1 MTQPPSTVP
10 STASTTA
17 RARAELRLA
26 AGASN
31 TFGPT
36 FTSPK
41 SVANAACTLNC
52 ENRAVTDV
60 VNSTAASEASH
71 LRTGL
76 DAEDLREAITD
87 HLRYSIGRPAAALRP
102 DHYYRALALAVRDR
116 MQDNRVASTQ
126 TSLDLGRKV
135 TCYLS
140 AEFLMGPQLGNN
152 LLNLQIEEAA
162 RAALDSLGQDLDEV
176 LACEPEPGLGN
187 GGLGRLA
194 ACYLDSLATLERPA
208 IGYGIRY
215 EFGIFKQEFRDGWQ
229 IELTDNWLANGNPW
243 EIAKPDVNYLVNWG
257 GHTEQYVDDAGSVR
271 VRWLPRQVIKGVAY
285 DTPIQ
290 GYGVHT
296 CNVLTLWSA
305 RAVESFALDAFNT
318 GDYYKA
324 VEDEVT
330 SETVTKVLYPN
341 DEPEAGKRLRLLQQ
355 YFFVSC
361 SLQHVV
367 HIMDD
372 LADASLHDLPQRF
385 ALQLNDTHPSIGVA
399 ELMRIL
405 VDERRLDWDE
415 AWAITVATFGYTN
428 HTLLPEALEKWPLG
442 LFRDS
447 LPRHLEIIYEINS
460 RFLDEV
466 RAHFPGDVDRVRRMS
481 LIGEEGGQTVRMA
494 YLATVGSHAINGVAA
509 LHSDLL
515 KASTLKDFYELWP
528 ERFSNKTN
536 GVTPRRFLALSNPG
550 LRGLLDRTIGDGWLT
565 DLDRLRGLEA
575 YVDDPDFRKEWR
587 EVKRANKRR
596 LADYLHSTVGVELDP
611 TWMFDIQVKRIH
623 EYKRQHLSVLHIIRQ
638 YLRLKT
644 NPGLDVAPRAYV
656 FGGKAAPGYFMAKR
670 IIKLINAVGETI
682 NNDPDVNGHMKVVFV
697 PNFNVQNAHLIYP
710 AANLSEQISTAGKE
724 ASGTGNMKVMLNG
737 ALTIGTLDGANVE
750 IREEAGPENFF
761 LFGLT
766 ESEVEQVK
774 RDGYR
779 PADYIDGNDELKAV
793 LELIS
798 NGQFSHGD
806 IEVFKP
812 LVDNLRYDDPFLVIA
827 DYAAYVACQDTV
839 AAAWQDKDAWSRM
852 SILNSARSGKFS
864 SDRAIAQY
872 CDDIWNVGPVTVRV

>member
-1 MTQPPSTVP
+1 
-10 STASTTA
+10 
-17 RARAELRLA
+17 
-26 AGASN
+26 
-31 TFGPT
+31 
-36 FTSPK
+36 
-41 SVANAACTLNC
+41 
-52 ENRAVTDV
+52 VTDV
-60 VNSTAASEASH
+60 IQTPNSSEAAAPEPS
-71 LRTGL
+71 RTGL
-76 DAEDLREAITD
+76 SADALRRDILD
-87 HLRYSIGRPAAALRP
+87 HLRYSIGRPAAALKP
-102 DHYYRALALAVRDR
+102 EHYYRALALSVRDR

-126 TSLDLGRKV
+126 TSLDLGKKV

-152 LLNLQIEEAA
+152 LLNLQIETAA
-162 RAALDSLGQDLDEV
+162 RDALAELGQDFDEV
-176 LACEPEPGLGN
+176 VACEPEPGLGN

-229 IELTDNWLANGNPW
+229 VELTDNWLANGNPW
-243 EIAKPDVNYLVNWG
+243 EIAKPDVSYLVNWG
-257 GHTEQYVDDAGSVR
+257 GHTEHYIDDAGADR
-271 VRWLPRQVIKGVAY
+271 IRWVPKQVIKGVAY

-290 GYGVHT
+290 GYAVHT

-324 VEDEVT
+324 VEEEVT

-405 VDERRLDWDE
+405 VDERRLDWDD

-442 LFRDS
+442 LFRES

-481 LIGEEGGQTVRMA
+481 IIGEEGGQTVRMA

-550 LRGLLDRTIGDGWLT
+550 LRTLLDSTIGDGWLT

-575 YVDDPDFRKEWR
+575 FIDDDEFRQQWR
-587 EVKRANKRR
+587 NVKRANKSR
-596 LADYLHSTVGVELDP
+596 LSEYLHSVTGVDLDP

-638 YLRLKT
+638 YYRLKT
-644 NPGLDVAPRAYV
+644 NPGLEVAPRAYV

-682 NNDPDVNGHMKVVFV
+682 NHDPDVNRFMKVVFV

-724 ASGTGNMKVMLNG
+724 ASGTGNMKFMLNG

-766 ESEVEQVK
+766 EAEVEQVK

-779 PADYIDGNDELKAV
+779 PSDYIDGNDELQAV
-793 LELIS
+793 LGLIS

-806 IEVFKP
+806 TEVFKP
-812 LVDNLRYDDPFLVIA
+812 LVDNLRHDDPFLVVA
-827 DYAAYVACQDTV
+827 DYAAYVECQDRV
-839 AAAWQDKDAWSRM
+839 AAAWQDRDAWSRM
-852 SILNSARSGKFS
+852 SILNAARSGKFS
-864 SDRAIAQY
+864 SDRAITEY
-872 CDDIWNVGPVTVRV
+872 CDDIWNVSPVTVRV